1 MQQRTFVA
9 SRSAALVCAAA
20 LFALLPSVSQA
31 LGVGELKLQSAL
43 SEPFRAEIELTSISP
58 KDLKTLK
65 ASLVSPA
72 SLAAGE
78 LHQGAPITRQLLV
91 RITDGPDGTHLLQL
105 YSDQSIREPYVRFL
119 LQLDWAGGRLTR
131 EFTALLDPR
140 QGAPESDASVLE
152 AQTPP
157 STEETQTAAVVQ
169 APPAVDTAAAG
180 DTSATPQAPAQAV
193 EPEEP
198 SRSLR
203 AKPKDPEMAG
213 PERSAS
219 KSGQAKG
226 VSVSNQRERLA
237 SEIKTWAQTHTP
249 PQATE
254 TEVGISPLTR
264 NTSAEMRRKI
274 AERERASAQATQQ
287 RQATLLG
294 WIREHTNQVLMA
306 TVALVALL
314 LIGLGTAWLMLT
326 WRPQPTPSINP
337 HPASQAPTVVVE
349 QRQRGGRRRQFVP
362 VAIERRRGPRRQSDL
377 PQPALAP
384 IDASEASGDLY
395 PDDAVERALKEEISK
410 HPSRLGLKLKLL
422 AHYHSRND
430 KGAFETLLNN
440 IYASAESEPTL
451 HDEDW
456 PRFEDVDDLS
466 ASDGAAPVLTSLS
479 SASPDDDAEAKA
491 GKDASTSDDVP
502 EPTLL
507 GPDVP
512 EYPLLMDEQN
522 WVDIDEG
529 LLDLHSTF
537 TEHEP
542 TGMEGLTVDPVE
554 VDAGNFKHEVLH
566 VDDLANVR
574 KIVEQSMDLI
584 EGNNGEQQGAPS
596 TKAGA
601 AKKNGKRKR
610 KPRTS
615 TKTKDLAEDAQG
627 KGRQWRDPAKKID
640 LAKAYIDMGDAERAR
655 HILDEV
661 LQQWD
666 RGDGA
671 DG

>member
-1 MQQRTFVA
+1 MQRTFIA
-9 SRSAALVCAAA
+9 SRSTALVCAAA

-31 LGVGELKLQSAL
+31 LGIGELKLQSAL
-43 SEPFRAEIELTSISP
+43 SEPFRAEIDLTSISP

-65 ASLVSPA
+65 ARLVSPA
-72 SLAAGE
+72 NLTAGE
-78 LHQGAPITRQLLV
+78 LPQGAPITGQLLV
-91 RITDGPDGTHLLQL
+91 RIANGLDGRHLLQL

-131 EFTALLDPR
+131 EFTVLLDPR
-140 QGAPESDASVLE
+140 QATAESDASALE
-152 AQTPP
+152 TQNPP
-157 STEETQTAAVVQ
+157 SANETQTAGLVQSPPVV
-169 APPAVDTAAAG
+169 AEDTA
-180 DTSATPQAPAQAV
+180 ATPQAPTQAV
-193 EPEEP
+193 EPEKGG
-198 SRSLR
+198 RSLG
-203 AKPKDPEMAG
+203 AKPKDVETVD
-213 PERSAS
+213 PERNTS
-219 KSGQAKG
+219 KSEQTKS

-237 SEIKTWAQTHTP
+237 SEIKTWAQTHTR

-254 TEVGISPLTR
+254 MEADTIPSTR

-274 AERERASAQATQQ
+274 ADHERANNQAAQQ
-287 RQATLLG
+287 RRVTPLEWVLD
-294 WIREHTNQVLMA
+294 HTNELLMA
-306 TVALVALL
+306 AVALIALL
-314 LIGLGTAWLMLT
+314 LVGLGTAWLMLT

-337 HPASQAPTVVVE
+337 QLAGLAPTVVVE
-349 QRQRGGRRRQFVP
+349 KRQRGGRRRQFIP

-384 IDASEASGDLY
+384 IDASEASSDVY
-395 PDDAVERALKEEISK
+395 PEDMVERVLKDEISK

-422 AHYHSRND
+422 ALYHSRND
-430 KGAFETLLNN
+430 RTAFETLLNN
-440 IYASAESEPTL
+440 IYAAAETGPVSYE
-451 HDEDW
+451 EDW
-456 PRFEDVDDLS
+456 PRFEDYDDLG
-466 ASDGAAPVLTSLS
+466 ASDGSAPALTSLS
-479 SASPDDDAEAKA
+479 LPQPDDNAGAKA
-491 GKDASTSDDVP
+491 GKDAPADEDAP

-529 LLDLHSTF
+529 LLDLQSTF

-542 TGMEGLTVDPVE
+542 TGMEDLTVGPVEE
-554 VDAGNFKHEVLH
+554 VDAGDFKHEVLH

-574 KIVEQSMDLI
+574 KIVEQGMDLI
-584 EGNNGEQQGAPS
+584 EENNGDQQSAPS

-601 AKKNGKRKR
+601 SKKNGKRKR
-610 KPRTS
+610 KPRAS
-615 TKTKDLAEDAQG
+615 TKTKGPAEGAQG
-627 KGRQWRDPAKKID
+627 KGPQWRDPAKKID

-661 LQQWD
+661 LQHWD
-666 RGDGA
+666 RGDGT